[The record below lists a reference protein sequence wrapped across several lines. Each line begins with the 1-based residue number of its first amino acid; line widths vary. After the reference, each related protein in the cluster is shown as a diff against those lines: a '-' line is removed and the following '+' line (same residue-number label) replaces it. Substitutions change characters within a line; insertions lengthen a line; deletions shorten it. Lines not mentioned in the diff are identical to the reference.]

1 MINPF
6 VFFFKMIGIGTDKVN
21 LQEFQYRFVS
31 ALGLN
36 DQSWGYSYR
45 GLVQNSARLKY
56 YGKRYVQGCIVGVY
70 LDLFK
75 GHLEF
80 YLNRR

>member
-1 MINPF
+1 
-6 VFFFKMIGIGTDKVN
+6 MIGIGTENVD
-21 LQEFQYRFVS
+21 LTSYQYRFASV
-31 ALGLN
+31 LGID

-45 GLVQNSARLKY
+45 GLIQHNERMKY
-56 YGKRYVQGCIVGVY
+56 YGKKFSKGCIIGVY
-70 LDLFK
+70 VDLFK